1 MKRFSLFPLL
11 ATVGV
16 VLISNSESLATVL
29 KASSRLAGFSS
40 DSSHYIYLE
49 SYRNP
54 ITTVPT
60 AKMQIIKV
68 ANNSCVSNGC
78 LATDYNTSA
87 SDLTNKEAEDDLL
100 TRTVRIRQRLG
111 LNQLKLGLKLPV
123 INRSVEADGTE
134 IVQVL
139 VSTEKEPLE
148 IRLEQDYIPSILSGG
163 TSNVDRASLRLIT
176 NYDYRKLTVG
186 NLKDYRETVRK
197 YSIREVR
204 LSPDRQNIVVLLDM
218 YKATYNAS
226 WQTTLVQSFP
236 IND

>member
-1 MKRFSLFPLL
+1 MKLFSLFSLV
-11 ATVGV
+11 ATAGV
-16 VLISNSESLATVL
+16 LLISNSEGLAAVL
-29 KASSRLAGFSS
+29 KASSRLSGFSA

-60 AKMQIIKV
+60 AKIQIVKT
-68 ANNSCVSNGC
+68 AHNSCVSNGC
-78 LATDYNTSA
+78 LVTDYDNSA

-100 TRTVRIRQRLG
+100 AKTRRIRQQLG
-111 LNQLKLGLKLPV
+111 LNQLKVGLKLPV
-123 INRSVEADGTE
+123 ISRLVEEDGTE
-134 IVQVL
+134 IVQVQ

-163 TSNVDRASLRLIT
+163 TSNVDRASMRLVT
-176 NYDYRKLTVG
+176 NYDYRQLTVG
-186 NLKDYRETVRK
+186 DLEDYRETVRK

-204 LSPDRQNIVVLLDM
+204 LSPNRKNIVVLLDM

-236 IND
+236 IKD